1 MSLEYDN
8 IFKVT
13 SKTADE
19 ASDAQ
24 KRSDIMVTIHDVLDV
39 KTTTIKNIVNILGIT
54 PAQARNL
61 AKGNIDYFTI
71 FELSTFLDRL
81 K

>member
-1 MSLEYDN
+1 MNLGYDN

-13 SKTADE
+13 SKTSDE
-19 ASDAQ
+19 ALDKR
-24 KRSDIMVTIHDVLDV
+24 KRSDIMNTIHEVLDV
-39 KTTTIKNIVNILGIT
+39 KTTTIKNIVADLGIT

-61 AKGNIDYFTI
+61 AKGNIEHFSV
-71 FELSTFLDRL
+71 FELTTFLDRL